1 MSSLQKLKKQAD
13 ACLAKKA
20 DMPMSPLF
28 NMANVAKRN
37 ATGDFKSM
45 QDAVDFLACKAKA
58 KMEFDEDDKEF
69 LKERLRHFGGVGNM
83 KAIKKPRSLLIIM

>member
-1 MSSLQKLKKQAD
+1 MASIQKLKKQTQ

-37 ATGDFKSM
+37 ATGDLKYSSGT
-45 QDAVDFLACKAKA
+45 AEAC
-58 KMEFDEDDKEF
+58 
-69 LKERLRHFGGVGNM
+69 
-83 KAIKKPRSLLIIM
+83 II